1 MPYWTYIL
9 ECNDRKLYTGMTS
22 NLERRIAE
30 HEHGLDPD
38 CFTYNRRPIRYLW
51 SEEFARVDDAIAAEK
66 QIQGW
71 SRKKKFAL
79 IDGGIELVA
88 QVTKTAR

>member
-9 ECNDRKLYTGMTS
+9 ECNDHKLYTGMTN
-22 NLERRIAE
+22 NLERRLAE
-30 HEHGLDPD
+30 HEHGLNPG
-38 CFTYNRRPIRYLW
+38 CFTYNRRPIRYLL

-71 SRKKKFAL
+71 SRKKKLAL

-88 QVTKTAR
+88 